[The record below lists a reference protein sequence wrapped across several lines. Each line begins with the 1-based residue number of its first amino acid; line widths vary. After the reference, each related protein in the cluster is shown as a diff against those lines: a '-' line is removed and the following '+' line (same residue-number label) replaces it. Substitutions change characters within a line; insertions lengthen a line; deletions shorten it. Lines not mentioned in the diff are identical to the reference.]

1 MRTASCLLS
10 CLWLV
15 PGLARAGDVMYARSD
30 GAYMARENPSRYTAL
45 NVLDNDK
52 TTAWCSAGTGQ
63 NAEIEIV
70 FSEATSIDRV
80 DVANG
85 NQMDANDFAAFGRV
99 REIQL
104 QSGEEVH
111 SLKLEDKTGLQTFR
125 FDPTIYSDRLLLKMK
140 AAYRGKKERHV
151 CLTDMVFYAGK
162 KIIQG
167 KDLGRHVRAR
177 SDALPYLDTWV
188 SGPGDAREK
197 ELVFG
202 VRGDFRFRWVP
213 ADPDQPT
220 VNLKGAWRLS
230 ENELQVKPEKEKQW
244 IGVKVKRDDAER
256 VERLKIEDSPMAGV
270 YDRRRTTSLD
280 W

>member
-1 MRTASCLLS
+1 MRTVSCLVG
-10 CLWLV
+10 CLCLAAGW
-15 PGLARAGDVMYARSD
+15 ARAGDVMYARSD

-70 FSEATSIDRV
+70 FFEATSIDRV
-80 DVANG
+80 DVATG

-111 SLKLEDKTGLQTFR
+111 SLKLSDKTGLQTFR
-125 FDPTIYSDRLLLKMK
+125 FDPTIHSDRLLLKMK

-151 CLTDMVFYAGK
+151 CLTDVVFYAGK
-162 KIIQG
+162 KIVQG
-167 KDLGRHVRAR
+167 KDLGRHIRAHG
-177 SDALPYLDTWV
+177 DALPFLDTWV
-188 SGPGDAREK
+188 SGPSDAREK

-202 VRGDFRFRWVP
+202 VRGDFRFIWVP
-213 ADPDQPT
+213 ADPDQPS
-220 VNLKGAWRLS
+220 VRLKGAWRLS
-230 ENELQVKPEKEKQW
+230 DNELQVKPDKEKQW
-244 IGVKVKRDDAER
+244 LSVKVKRDDAER

>member
-1 MRTASCLLS
+1 MRTVACFFV
-10 CLWLV
+10 CLWLA
-15 PGLARAGDVMYARSD
+15 PESARAGDVMYARSD
-30 GAYMARENPSRYTAL
+30 GAYLARENPGRYTAL

-70 FSEATSIDRV
+70 FSEAISIDRV

-85 NQMDANDFAAFGRV
+85 NQMDANDFSAFGRV

-111 SLKLEDKTGLQTFR
+111 SLKMEDKTGLQSYR

-151 CLTDMVFYAGK
+151 CLTDIVFYAGK

-167 KDLGRHVRAR
+167 KDLGRHIRAR
-177 SDALPYLDTWV
+177 SDALPFLDTWV
-188 SGPGDAREK
+188 AGPSDAREK

-202 VRGDFRFRWVP
+202 VRGDFRFHWIP

-220 VNLKGAWRLS
+220 IHLKGAWRLS
-230 ENELQVKPEKEKQW
+230 ENELEVRPDKEKQW
-244 IGVKVKRDDAER
+244 IPVKVKRDDAER

-270 YDRRRTTSLD
+270 YDRRRTNSLD